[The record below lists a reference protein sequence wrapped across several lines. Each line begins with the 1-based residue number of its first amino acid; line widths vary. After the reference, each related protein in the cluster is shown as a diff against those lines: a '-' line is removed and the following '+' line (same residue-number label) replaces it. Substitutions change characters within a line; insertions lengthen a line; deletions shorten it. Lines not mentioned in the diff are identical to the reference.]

1 MNFLGSFRRWNVD
14 PKIGVFGAFS
24 TYRTCL
30 DLTTSSSMRT
40 EKVQASYF
48 LFIDFC
54 VMNLLSSRHWAL
66 LSLAHG
72 KTKTQKDVK
81 KWPFFGRWSLFEF
94 LSHSH
99 LKAMG
104 SGNLVICLTHHLDQ
118 ISHILSQPIASIRS
132 CTNSNLKKNEFFKNS
147 KKIENQLSQR
157 MNASCSQQLRAIWG
171 WK

>member
-54 VMNLLSSRHWAL
+54 VMNLLSSRRAS
-66 LSLAHG
+66 SLD
-72 KTKTQKDVK
+72 KDSKDVK
-81 KWPFFGRWSLFEF
+81 KWPFFERWSLFEF

-132 CTNSNLKKNEFFKNS
+132 CTNSNLKNQFFQEVEKNT
-147 KKIENQLSQR
+147 KISFHREWTHLVLSNQ
-157 MNASCSQQLRAIWG
+157 RAIWG